1 MLNEPPQ
8 QRQRT
13 AVIASVIAVIALA
26 VGTIVVVAHYASR
39 PPIHG
44 TAIAATDGTAGA
56 TTTTQPATIDLSGDW
71 TGTYTCLQGLTSLDL
86 VVTQTSPTAI
96 GAVFNFSAH
105 PTNPGVES
113 GSYSMSGTFDPA
125 SKAVSLKATQWLNQ
139 PPGYRT
145 VDLQGLV
152 SSDLKTMSGQVV
164 NASGCT
170 TFMVQRHLVDQ

>member
-1 MLNEPPQ
+1 
-8 QRQRT
+8 
-13 AVIASVIAVIALA
+13 
-26 VGTIVVVAHYASR
+26 
-39 PPIHG
+39 
-44 TAIAATDGTAGA
+44 
-56 TTTTQPATIDLSGDW
+56 
-71 TGTYTCLQGLTSLDL
+71 
-86 VVTQTSPTAI
+86 
-96 GAVFNFSAH
+96 
-105 PTNPGVES
+105 
-113 GSYSMSGTFDPA
+113 MSGTFDPA